1 MRFSGGLDDDLIT
14 RISDEYSERKLADHE
29 NVITL
34 KFGLKSDIRTIL
46 REARLARN
54 DLIDDLTLGIEV
66 VIESDEGRENLVE
79 DLHKLVREIAEA
91 DRIICVFMHIITRE
105 PLPTVQ
111 VYQEYVTRVVEWVCD
126 REEE

>member
-1 MRFSGGLDDDLIT
+1 VRFSGGLDDDLIT

-79 DLHKLVREIAEA
+79 DLHKLVRKIAEA

-105 PLPTVQ
+105 TLPTVQ

-126 REEE
+126 IEEE